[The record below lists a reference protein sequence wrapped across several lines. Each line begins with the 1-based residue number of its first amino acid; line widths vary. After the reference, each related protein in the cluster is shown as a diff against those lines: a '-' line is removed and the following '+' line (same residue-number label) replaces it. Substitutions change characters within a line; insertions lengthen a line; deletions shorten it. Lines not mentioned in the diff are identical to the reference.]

1 MDVSAWWVL
10 GAFVVGGYVGA
21 LLVAL
26 ITIAASDGGRPANID
41 GHGSVTAKGGPGA
54 RWSI

>member
-10 GAFVVGGYVGA
+10 GAFVAGGYAGA

-26 ITIAASDGGRPANID
+26 ITIGG
-41 GHGSVTAKGGPGA
+41 GGPA
-54 RWSI
+54 AETNESRIS

>member
-10 GAFVVGGYVGA
+10 AAFLLGGYAGA

-26 ITIAASDGGRPANID
+26 ISIAGTDGGPPANGIEA
-41 GHGSVTAKGGPGA
+41 GANGGGPG
-54 RWSI
+54 WSV